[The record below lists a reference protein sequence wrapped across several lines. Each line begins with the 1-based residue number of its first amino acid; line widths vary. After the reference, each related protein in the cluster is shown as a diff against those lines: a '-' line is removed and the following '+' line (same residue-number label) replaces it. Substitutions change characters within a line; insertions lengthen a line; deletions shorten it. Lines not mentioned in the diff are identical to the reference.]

1 MYRARLVLKVP
12 LLPVSFRFCP
22 TRVRR
27 ATGEVVPNP
36 TLPVLLT
43 MNWVRVEEPTTN
55 PGTLVPSPLGLM
67 DSKPQG
73 VDEPTPMMPLRL
85 ANTIFPLTPEPFA
98 PGLIVILPPSPLLPA
113 PLPPFELSLPFPV
126 NNEINDPAAPD
137 PPVIPTTS
145 NIPAGVL
152 VPIPTLPFLSTM
164 NDVPVDEPIVNA
176 GSPAIEFTDSF
187 ANGVLVPSPSLV
199 FVSSQKKDGVEDAWV
214 SR

>member
-113 PLPPFELSLPFPV
+113 PLPPFPPVIVMAPPSPSVPTDPLPPFPV
-126 NNEINDPAAPD
+126 VRVRA
-137 PPVIPTTS
+137 PPVPPLETVVMDQL
-145 NIPAGVL
+145 VL
-152 VPIPTLPFLSTM
+152 MVMAVP
-164 NDVPVDEPIVNA
+164 
-176 GSPAIEFTDSF
+176 
-187 ANGVLVPSPSLV
+187 
-199 FVSSQKKDGVEDAWV
+199 
-214 SR
+214 

>member
-67 DSKPQG
+67 DSKPHG
-73 VDEPTPMMPLRL
+73 VEEPTPMMPLRL

-113 PLPPFELSLPFPV
+113 PLPPFPPVIVMAPPSPSVPTDPLPPFPVVRVRAPPVPPLELSLPF
-126 NNEINDPAAPD
+126 
-137 PPVIPTTS
+137 
-145 NIPAGVL
+145 
-152 VPIPTLPFLSTM
+152 
-164 NDVPVDEPIVNA
+164 PVDEPIVNA